1 MLGGI
6 VFQMGSLSFMND
18 ELGILN
24 RRNSLHILTAAISV
38 YVALAVEFV
47 LRFLYDRP
55 VRKMDSETDPK
66 RFVDQK
72 TKLMLFGLGLSSL
85 FIFIR

>member
-1 MLGGI
+1 MSECSIVMLH
-6 VFQMGSLSFMND
+6 F
-18 ELGILN
+18 
-24 RRNSLHILTAAISV
+24 LTAAISV

-55 VRKMDSETDPK
+55 VRKVDSETDPK

-72 TKLMLFGLGLSSL
+72 TKLMLCGLGLSSL